1 MVVSDD
7 YSNIDEPRT
16 NREMYQK
23 IIRLIQASNE
33 DRQEDRELLEKFI
46 DKQGELNKSVDS
58 QLKKLSDCMIEH
70 TANIDTLKATSKKW
84 DILNSAGVLLVAI
97 LTALGLK
104 GS

>member
-70 TANIDTLKATSKKW
+70 TANIETLKETSKKW